1 MTIQLKEVLTH
12 HDRKKFIEFP
22 CSLYRGNKYWVP
34 PLVSDEYK
42 SLDPTRNPASNFCE
56 SRSWLA
62 LRQGEVVGRITA
74 ILNHR
79 HVEKWGQRYMR
90 FGWLDFV
97 DDTEVSSSL
106 LVAVETWAREKGM
119 EAVHGPLGFTNL
131 DHAGMLIDGF
141 DELSTMATTY
151 NFPWYPRHLEQ
162 LSYDKHV
169 DWVEYELA
177 ISPQPNE
184 NIARVADISR
194 RRYHLHLLE
203 TKSKKVLLPYA
214 RELFQLYNQEY
225 RNLYSAVP
233 LDDEQVEHAIRQYF
247 GLISPKF
254 IPVVLDEQNRMV
266 AFGIVMPSLSLALQ
280 RARGRLF
287 PFGFVH
293 LLKALHKNDRADLY
307 LVAVKSEYQ
316 GKGVNAIMMDYI
328 HRLFIE
334 LGIKKIETN
343 PELEYNANVQGQW
356 KYYEKRQHKRR
367 RAFIKLLE

>member
-12 HDRKKFIEFP
+12 HDLKKFIEFP
-22 CSLYRGNKYWVP
+22 FSLYRGNKYWVP

-42 SLDPTRNPASNFCE
+42 SLDPTRNPASSFCE

-90 FGWLDFV
+90 FGWVDFV
-97 DDTEVSSSL
+97 DDAEVSSSL
-106 LVAVETWAREKGM
+106 LGAVESWAREKGM

-131 DHAGMLIDGF
+131 DHAGMLIEGF

-162 LSYDKHV
+162 LSYKKHV

-177 ISPQPNE
+177 ITPQPNE
-184 NIARVADISR
+184 NIARIADISR

-233 LDDEQVEHAIRQYF
+233 LDDDQVEHAIRQYF
-247 GLISPKF
+247 GLDFTEVYPRRS
-254 IPVVLDEQNRMV
+254 
-266 AFGIVMPSLSLALQ
+266 
-280 RARGRLF
+280 GRTGSYGCLWDCHAF
-287 PFGFVH
+287 PFPGTSACPWSPVSLWIRPF
-293 LLKALHKNDRADLY
+293 A
-307 LVAVKSEYQ
+307 
-316 GKGVNAIMMDYI
+316 
-328 HRLFIE
+328 
-334 LGIKKIETN
+334 
-343 PELEYNANVQGQW
+343 
-356 KYYEKRQHKRR
+356 
-367 RAFIKLLE
+367 